1 MNKKFAIG
9 IVTYRPDAQRLK
21 ENIDAAS
28 SQPETG
34 EILIADNDKGENVG
48 MACGLNQLCRRA
60 IELGY
65 EWIVTLD
72 QDSVMQPGMLSD
84 FSHYIDRNDVGIIC
98 PRIEDRNMGRQYAR
112 SDKGIDYIEQCI
124 TAGNLVRLKAWEDVG
139 GFSEEL
145 FIDGVNFD
153 FCIRIRQNGYKI
165 LRTNNVF
172 LLQEVGHGRAIHLPF
187 GKQISIGNHP
197 PLRLYYIS
205 RNFLYIGKRHHQF
218 MHWAIEVFKRMLIV
232 LFFETNRR
240 EKIRFMLTGIRHYK
254 AGIMGKSKI
263 CE

>member
-1 MNKKFAIG
+1 
-9 IVTYRPDAQRLK
+9 
-21 ENIDAAS
+21 
-28 SQPETG
+28 
-34 EILIADNDKGENVG
+34 
-48 MACGLNQLCRRA
+48 
-60 IELGY
+60 
-65 EWIVTLD
+65 
-72 QDSVMQPGMLSD
+72 
-84 FSHYIDRNDVGIIC
+84 
-98 PRIEDRNMGRQYAR
+98 
-112 SDKGIDYIEQCI
+112 
-124 TAGNLVRLKAWEDVG
+124 
-139 GFSEEL
+139 
-145 FIDGVNFD
+145 
-153 FCIRIRQNGYKI
+153 
-165 LRTNNVF
+165 